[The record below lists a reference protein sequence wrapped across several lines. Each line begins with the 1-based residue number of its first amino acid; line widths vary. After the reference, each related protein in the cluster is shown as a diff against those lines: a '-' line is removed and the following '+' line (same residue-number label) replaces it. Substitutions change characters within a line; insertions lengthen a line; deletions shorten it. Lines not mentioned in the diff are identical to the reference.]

1 MVTCDDKCCG
11 IHVSEGDAVETK
23 EKKTRT
29 NKRTYFFKQK
39 HKQKLKKKLALRR
52 GAYKYPAR
60 NTDVD
65 VRYWKDF
72 PNHPWRKVEKHRE
85 VVKVRRACCLTDLQN
100 VDIENFLIPIPRKFL

>member
-1 MVTCDDKCCG
+1 VLQNT
-11 IHVSEGDAVETK
+11 SEGDAVK

-52 GAYKYPAR
+52 GMALRYGAHQYPVR
-60 NTDVD
+60 NDDVD
-65 VRYWKDF
+65 YWKDF

-85 VVKVRRACCLTDLQN
+85 IIRVRRACCLTDLQN
-100 VDIENFLIPIPRKFL
+100 VDIENFLIPIPRRFL